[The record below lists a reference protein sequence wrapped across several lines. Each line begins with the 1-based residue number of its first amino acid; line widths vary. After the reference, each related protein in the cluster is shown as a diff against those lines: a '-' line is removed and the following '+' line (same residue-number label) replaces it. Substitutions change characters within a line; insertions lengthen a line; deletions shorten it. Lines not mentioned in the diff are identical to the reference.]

1 MAGRIKITPEQIR
14 SVATQFSQA
23 GTQSQ
28 DLVSRLTNT
37 VNGMQPEW
45 EGMTSQRFYADF
57 QSWSSQMTKF
67 VELLNGISTQL
78 NQIADRFA
86 IADQQQ

>member
-1 MAGRIKITPEQIR
+1 MARIKITPEQVKQ
-14 SVATQFSQA
+14 VAGQFAQA
-23 GTQSQ
+23 ANQSQ
-28 DLVSRLTNT
+28 EMVSRLTNA
-37 VNGMQPEW
+37 VNSMQPDF

-57 QSWSSQMTKF
+57 QQWSAQMTRF

-86 IADQQQ
+86 TIDNQ